1 MNSITNRLRLPRSLF
16 QPRNF
21 AIYLYDIAAAFLSI
35 VIAFFLRLGM
45 DAFDGHLLVFQMAG
59 AFAAVAAAV
68 YLYTGIYRHVWEY
81 VSAKDAVNIL
91 RTATITVVLFLAFW
105 FLVTRA
111 ADLPRTFFL
120 SWLMMVMLLAGPRL
134 VYRQARRRYQH
145 SLFTKS
151 PNATPVLL
159 VGAGPEAEHFVRAL
173 ERQPN
178 AGYRAF
184 GMLTARNDR
193 VGQVIQGVEVLG
205 RDSDLLRVVA
215 ELERKGQRP
224 EKIVLV
230 RPDISGPDVQK
241 LLAMTEELGLTL
253 SRVPI
258 STDIHA
264 YDGADLKPQP
274 IALSDLLGR
283 PQTRLDRAA
292 MTSMVQGRR
301 VLVTGAGGSIG
312 SELVRQICAA
322 GVGHLTLVDFGE
334 FNLYSIDLEV
344 REKHPALSCMT
355 VLADVR
361 DADRMRD
368 VIAREKPDLV
378 FHAAALK
385 HVPMVELNPVEGLM
399 TNAIGTRNVAA
410 ACLAS
415 GVKAMVLI
423 STDKAV
429 NPSNVMGAAKR
440 LAEIYCQA
448 EDLRRAGTRFITVR
462 FGNVLGSTGSVVSL
476 FQRQLEAGGPLTV
489 THPEVERYFMTVRE
503 AVELVLQAAALGQG
517 RNDEGAIY
525 VLDMGERVKII
536 DLARQMINLAGKRDV
551 GIKIVGLRPG
561 EKLKEELFHGE
572 EPAVGT
578 DMAGILI
585 ARPRTVDH
593 AVVAAKLAALEDAC
607 RNRDESKALAIVT
620 ELVPELR
627 RAGVPGAKPQ
637 LKIVK

>member
-21 AIYLYDIAAAFLSI
+21 AIYLYDIAAAFLAI
-35 VIAFFLRLGM
+35 VSAFFLRLGL
-45 DAFDGHLLVFQMAG
+45 DAFDGHLAVIQMA
-59 AFAAVAAAV
+59 ALFAATAAVV

-91 RTATITVVLFLAFW
+91 RTATITVLLFLSLW

-120 SWLMMVMLLAGPRL
+120 SWLMMVMFLAGPRL
-134 VYRQARRRYQH
+134 IYRQARRRYH
-145 SLFTKS
+145 GLFTKS

-159 VGAGPEAEHFVRAL
+159 VGAGPEAEHFIRAL

-184 GMLTARNDR
+184 GMLTARSDR
-193 VGQVIQGVEVLG
+193 IGQVIQGVEVLG
-205 RDSDLLRVVA
+205 RDADMMRVVA

-230 RPDISGPDVQK
+230 RPDIGGPEVQK

-253 SRVPI
+253 ARVPI
-258 STDIHA
+258 STDVHA
-264 YDGADLKPQP
+264 YDGADLKPRP

-283 PQTRLDRAA
+283 PQLRLDRVA
-292 MTSMVQGRR
+292 MTSMVKGRR
-301 VLVTGAGGSIG
+301 ILVTGAGGSIG

-322 GVGHLTLVDFGE
+322 GVGHLTLLDFGE

-344 REKHPALSCMT
+344 REKHPALSCT
-355 VLADVR
+355 TILADVR

-368 VIAREKPDLV
+368 VVAREKPDLV

-410 ACLAS
+410 ACLAG
-415 GVKAMVLI
+415 GVRAMVLI

-440 LAEIYCQA
+440 LAEIYCQS

-476 FQRQLEAGGPLTV
+476 FQKQLEAGEPLTV

-593 AVVAAKLAALEDAC
+593 AVAAAKLASLEDAC

-620 ELVPELR
+620 DLVPELR
-627 RAGVPGAKPQ
+627 RAGLTGKPQ